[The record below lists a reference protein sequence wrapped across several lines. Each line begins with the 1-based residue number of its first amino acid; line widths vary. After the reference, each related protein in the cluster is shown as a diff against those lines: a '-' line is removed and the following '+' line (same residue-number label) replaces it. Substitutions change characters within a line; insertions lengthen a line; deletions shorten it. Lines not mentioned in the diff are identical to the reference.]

1 MRAPGCDLIRSEKR
15 SGTTTAGREELRTVL
30 EFLRSG
36 DVLMVTRIDRLARS
50 IGDLQD
56 IVRTVKA
63 RGASLR
69 ATEQPID
76 TSTAAGKCFLDMLG
90 VFAEFETN
98 LRRERQLE
106 GIADAKARGVYQG
119 RKPSIDPAQVK
130 ALRAQ
135 GMGASGIAK
144 ALKIGRASVYRVLE
158 ELSGD
163 RCSRR
168 PGPRWAH
175 GALGPPFW
183 APRLQKSRAKAFG
196 LCSAEQGGVL
206 L

>member
-1 MRAPGCDLIRSEKR
+1 MTVIGYARVSTTDQNLELQETALRAAGCELIRSEKC
-15 SGTTTAGREELRTVL
+15 SGTTTAGREELKTVL
-30 EFLRSG
+30 DFLRAG
-36 DVLMVTRIDRLARS
+36 DVLTVTRIDRLARS

-98 LRRERQLE
+98 LRKERQLE

-119 RKPSIDPAQVK
+119 RKASIDPAQVK

-135 GMGASGIAK
+135 GMGASDIAK

-158 ELSGD
+158 
-163 RCSRR
+163 
-168 PGPRWAH
+168 
-175 GALGPPFW
+175 GA
-183 APRLQKSRAKAFG
+183 
-196 LCSAEQGGVL
+196 E
-206 L
+206 